1 MSETKTLWAC
11 PDGSGYTLQVLANAP
26 GFSLLSLTQFCCS
39 LLQFFRETF
48 LQPACGRQGIKL
60 YRGYFK
66 ELFYYN
72 KYT

>member
-26 GFSLLSLTQFCCS
+26 GFSLLSLTQI
-39 LLQFFRETF
+39 LLQFVAGFRETF
-48 LQPACGRQGIKL
+48 FVPYPKSLLFQRT
-60 YRGYFK
+60 
-66 ELFYYN
+66 FYYN